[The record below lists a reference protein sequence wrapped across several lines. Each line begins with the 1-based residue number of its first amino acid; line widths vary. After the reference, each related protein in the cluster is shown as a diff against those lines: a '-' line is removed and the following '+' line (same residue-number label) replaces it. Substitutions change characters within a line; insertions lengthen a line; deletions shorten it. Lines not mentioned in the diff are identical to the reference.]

1 LARGD
6 PLSFIRSPLDRKA
19 TMPEKIR
26 IIGVPMDL
34 GASRRGVD
42 MGPSALRVA
51 GLAARLKQLGRQVED
66 IGNIDVPQPE
76 EQHYGEKNAKYL
88 DEIAT
93 ACKGLADAVKK
104 TLDEDL
110 VPLVLGGDH
119 SIAVG
124 TAAGAAAHFHKDSK
138 RVGIIWLDAHG
149 DMNTPES
156 SPSGNVHGMPL
167 ASIMG
172 YGPPEL
178 TELAGIKPMIEPR
191 NVVLVG
197 IRELDSKERR
207 LVKESGV
214 HVFTMREIDERGMK
228 EIMGEALK
236 FASDDTAGIAVSL
249 DMDFVDPTDA
259 PGVGTPVRG
268 GVTYREAHLAL
279 EMIADS
285 KSMVSFEIVEVN
297 PVIDLHNTT
306 ASLGVELIL
315 SGLGKKIL

>member
-1 LARGD
+1 
-6 PLSFIRSPLDRKA
+6 
-19 TMPEKIR
+19 MPDKIR

-51 GLAARLKQLGRQVED
+51 GLQSRLKQLGRHVED
-66 IGNIDVPQPE
+66 IGNVAVPQPE

-88 DEIAT
+88 DEIAQ
-93 ACKGLADAVKK
+93 ACRGLADTVKK
-104 TLDEDL
+104 SLDEEM

-124 TAAGAAAHFHKDSK
+124 TTAGAAAHFHKQSK
-138 RVGIIWLDAHG
+138 RIGVIWLDAHG
-149 DMNTPES
+149 DMNTPDS
-156 SPSGNVHGMPL
+156 SPSGNIHGMPL
-167 ASIMG
+167 AAIMG

-178 TELAGIKPMIEPR
+178 TELGGIKPMVEPR
-191 NVVLVG
+191 NVSLVG
-197 IRELDSKERR
+197 IRDLDSKERR
-207 LVKESGV
+207 LVKDSGV
-214 HVFTMREIDERGMK
+214 HIFTMRDIDERGMR
-228 EIMGEALK
+228 EVMAEAIR
-236 FASDDTAGIAVSL
+236 FASDDTAGICVSL
-249 DMDFVDPTDA
+249 DMDFVDPSDA

-285 KSMVSFEIVEVN
+285 RSMVSFELVEIN

-306 ASLGVELIL
+306 ALLGVELVL

>member
-1 LARGD
+1 MA
-6 PLSFIRSPLDRKA
+6 
-19 TMPEKIR
+19 EKIR

-51 GLAARLKQLGRQVED
+51 GLQSRLKQLGRQAED
-66 IGNIDVPQPE
+66 IGNIPVRQPE

-88 DEIAT
+88 GEISET
-93 ACKGLADAVKK
+93 CKGLAEIVRK
-104 TLDEDL
+104 TLDEDFL
-110 VPLVLGGDH
+110 PIVLGGDH

-124 TAAGAAAHFHKDSK
+124 TAAGVASHFNKQSK
-138 RVGIIWLDAHG
+138 RIGMIWLDAHA

-156 SPSGNVHGMPL
+156 SPSGNIHGMPL
-167 ASIMG
+167 AAIMR

-178 TELAGIKPMIEPR
+178 TELGGIGPMMQPR
-191 NVVLVG
+191 NVALVG
-197 IRELDSKERR
+197 VRDLDAKERR
-207 LVKESGV
+207 LIKESGV
-214 HVFTMREIDERGMK
+214 HIFTMRDIDERGMR
-228 EIMGEALK
+228 EVMSEALR

-249 DMDFVDPTDA
+249 DMDFVDPSDA

-268 GVTYREAHLAL
+268 GATYREAHLAL

-285 KSMVSFEIVEVN
+285 RAMVSFELVEIN

-306 ASLGVELIL
+306 ATLGVELIL
-315 SGLGKKIL
+315 SGMGKKIL

>member
-1 LARGD
+1 
-6 PLSFIRSPLDRKA
+6 
-19 TMPEKIR
+19 MPEKIR

-51 GLAARLKQLGRQVED
+51 GLHSRLKQLGRQVED
-66 IGNIDVPQPE
+66 IGNIQVRQPE
-76 EQHYGEKNAKYL
+76 EQHYGEKHAKYL
-88 DEIAT
+88 DEISE
-93 ACKGLADAVKK
+93 ACKGLADIVGKA
-104 TLDEDL
+104 LDEDQM
-110 VPLVLGGDH
+110 PLVLGGDH

-124 TAAGAAAHFHKDSK
+124 TVAGTAAHFHKKSK
-138 RVGIIWLDAHG
+138 RVGVIWLDAHG

-178 TELAGIKPMIEPR
+178 VELAGTKPMVEPR
-191 NVVLVG
+191 GVSLVG
-197 IRELDSKERR
+197 IRELDAKERR

-214 HVFTMREIDERGMK
+214 HIFTMRDIDERGMR
-228 EIMGEALK
+228 EVMAEALR
-236 FASDDTAGIAVSL
+236 FATDDTAGIAVSL
-249 DMDFVDPTDA
+249 DMDFVDPSDA

-268 GVTYREAHLAL
+268 GVTYRESHLAL

-285 KSMVSFEIVEVN
+285 RAMVSLELVEIN
-297 PVIDLHNTT
+297 PVIDEHNKT
-306 ASLGVELIL
+306 ATLGVELVL
-315 SGLGKKIL
+315 SALGKKIL

>member
-1 LARGD
+1 MA
-6 PLSFIRSPLDRKA
+6 
-19 TMPEKIR
+19 EKIR

-42 MGPSALRVA
+42 MGPSAVRVA
-51 GLAARLKQLGRQVED
+51 GLQSRLKHLGRHVDD
-66 IGNIDVPQPE
+66 IGNVPVPQPE
-76 EQHYGEKNAKYL
+76 EQHYGDKNAKYL
-88 DEIAT
+88 GEISET
-93 ACKGLADAVKK
+93 CKGLAEMVRK
-104 TLDEDL
+104 TLNEDL
-110 VPLVLGGDH
+110 FPLVLGGDH

-124 TAAGAAAHFHKDSK
+124 TAAGAAEHFHQQSR
-138 RVGIIWLDAHG
+138 RVGLIWLDAHG

-172 YGPPEL
+172 YGSADL
-178 TELAGIKPMIEPR
+178 TGIASIKPMVEPR
-191 NVVLVG
+191 NIVLVG

-214 HVFTMREIDERGMK
+214 HVFTMREIDERGMR
-228 EIMGEALK
+228 EVMAEALR

-249 DMDFVDPTDA
+249 DMDFIDPSDA

-268 GVTYREAHLAL
+268 GVTYREAHLAF

-285 KSMVSFEIVEVN
+285 KSMTSLEIVEIN

-306 ASLGVELIL
+306 ATLAVELVL

>member
-1 LARGD
+1 MAQ
-6 PLSFIRSPLDRKA
+6 
-19 TMPEKIR
+19 KIR

-42 MGPSALRVA
+42 MGPSTLRVA
-51 GLAARLKQLGRQVED
+51 GLQARLKQLGHQVED
-66 IGNIDVPQPE
+66 IGNIVVKQPE
-76 EQHYGEKNAKYL
+76 EQHYGVKNAKYL
-88 DEIAT
+88 EEIADT
-93 ACKGLADAVKK
+93 CKGLAEISRKA
-104 TLDEDL
+104 LDEGFL
-110 VPLVLGGDH
+110 PLVLGGDH

-124 TAAGAAAHFHKDSK
+124 TTAGAAAHYRKDSK
-138 RVGIIWLDAHG
+138 RIGLIWLDAHG

-156 SPSGNVHGMPL
+156 SPSGNIHGMPL

-178 TELAGIKPMIEPR
+178 TELAGIRPMVEPR
-191 NVVLVG
+191 SVALVG
-197 IRELDSKERR
+197 VRDLDSRERR
-207 LVKESGV
+207 LVKDSGV
-214 HVFTMREIDERGMK
+214 HVFTMRDIDERGMRDV
-228 EIMGEALK
+228 MSEALR
-236 FASDDTAGIAVSL
+236 FTSDDTAGIAVSL
-249 DMDFVDPTDA
+249 DMDFVDPSDA

-285 KSMVSFEIVEVN
+285 RSMISFELVEIN

-306 ASLGVELIL
+306 ATLGVELVL

>member
-1 LARGD
+1 
-6 PLSFIRSPLDRKA
+6 
-19 TMPEKIR
+19 MPQKIR

-42 MGPSALRVA
+42 MGPSTLRVA
-51 GLAARLKQLGRQVED
+51 GLQARLKQLGHQVED
-66 IGNIDVPQPE
+66 IGNIVVKQPE
-76 EQHYGEKNAKYL
+76 EQHYGVKNAKYL
-88 DEIAT
+88 EEIADT
-93 ACKGLADAVKK
+93 CKGLAEISSKA
-104 TLDEDL
+104 LAEGFL
-110 VPLVLGGDH
+110 PLVLGGDH

-124 TAAGAAAHFHKDSK
+124 TAAGAAAHYRKDSK
-138 RVGIIWLDAHG
+138 RIGLIWLDAHG

-178 TELAGIKPMIEPR
+178 TELAGIKPMVEPR
-191 NVVLVG
+191 SVALVG
-197 IRELDSKERR
+197 VRDLDSKERR
-207 LVKESGV
+207 LMKDTGV
-214 HVFTMREIDERGMK
+214 HVFTMRDIDERGMR
-228 EIMGEALK
+228 EVMTEALR
-236 FASDDTAGIAVSL
+236 FTTDDTAGIAVSL
-249 DMDFVDPTDA
+249 DMDFVDPSDA

-285 KSMVSFEIVEVN
+285 RSMISFELVEIN

-306 ASLGVELIL
+306 ATLGVELVL

>member
-1 LARGD
+1 MA
-6 PLSFIRSPLDRKA
+6 
-19 TMPEKIR
+19 EKIR

-51 GLAARLKQLGRQVED
+51 GLQSRLKQLGRHVED
-66 IGNIDVPQPE
+66 IGNIRVRQPE
-76 EQHYGEKNAKYL
+76 EQHYGEKSAKYL
-88 DEIAT
+88 EEISET
-93 ACKGLADAVKK
+93 CKGLAEIVRK

-110 VPLVLGGDH
+110 LPVILGGDH

-124 TAAGAAAHFHKDSK
+124 TVAGAASHFSKQSK
-138 RVGIIWLDAHG
+138 RIGVIWLDAHG

-172 YGPPEL
+172 YGPREL
-178 TELAGIKPMIEPR
+178 TELAGIKPMVEPR

-197 IRELDSKERR
+197 TRELDARERR

-214 HVFTMREIDERGMK
+214 HIFTMRDIDERGMR
-228 EIMGEALK
+228 EVMAEALR
-236 FASDDTAGIAVSL
+236 FAGDDTAGIAVSL
-249 DMDFVDPTDA
+249 DMDFVDPSDA

-268 GVTYREAHLAL
+268 GSTYREAHLAL

-285 KSMVSFEIVEVN
+285 RSMVSFELVEIN

-306 ASLGVELIL
+306 AILGAELLL

>member
-1 LARGD
+1 MA
-6 PLSFIRSPLDRKA
+6 
-19 TMPEKIR
+19 EKIR

-51 GLAARLKQLGRQVED
+51 GLQSRLKQLGRQVED
-66 IGNIDVPQPE
+66 VGNVSVPQAE
-76 EQHYGEKNAKYL
+76 EQPYGEKKARYL
-88 DEIAT
+88 EEIAQT
-93 ACKGLADAVKK
+93 CKNLAEMVRKS
-104 TLDEDL
+104 LDEDMF
-110 VPLVLGGDH
+110 PLVLGGDH

-124 TAAGAAAHFHKDSK
+124 TVAGAAEHFNKKGK
-138 RVGIIWLDAHG
+138 RIGIIWLDAHG

-172 YGPPEL
+172 NGPAEL
-178 TELAGIKPMIEPR
+178 TEIAGIKPMVEPR

-197 IRELDSKERR
+197 IRDLDSKERR
-207 LVKESGV
+207 FAKESGV
-214 HVFTMREIDERGMK
+214 HVFTMRDIDERGMR
-228 EIMGEALK
+228 EVMAEALR
-236 FASDDTAGIAVSL
+236 FATDDTAGIAVSL
-249 DMDFVDPTDA
+249 DMDFVDPSDA

-285 KSMVSFEIVEVN
+285 RAMISFELVEIN

-306 ASLGVELIL
+306 AILGVELIL

>member
-1 LARGD
+1 
-6 PLSFIRSPLDRKA
+6 
-19 TMPEKIR
+19 
-26 IIGVPMDL
+26 
-34 GASRRGVD
+34 
-42 MGPSALRVA
+42 
-51 GLAARLKQLGRQVED
+51 VED
-66 IGNIDVPQPE
+66 IGNVQVRQPE
-76 EQHYGEKNAKYL
+76 EQHYGEKKAKYL
-88 DEIAT
+88 DEIAE
-93 ACKGLADAVKK
+93 ACKGLAEIVGK

-124 TAAGAAAHFHKDSK
+124 TTAGAAAHFHKKSK
-138 RVGIIWLDAHG
+138 RIGVIWLDAHG
-149 DMNTPES
+149 DMNTPDS

-178 TELAGIKPMIEPR
+178 TGLAGITPMAEPR
-191 NVVLVG
+191 SVALVG
-197 IRELDSKERR
+197 IRDLDSKERR
-207 LVKESGV
+207 LMKDSGV
-214 HVFTMREIDERGMK
+214 HVFTMRDIDERGMR
-228 EIMGEALK
+228 EVMAEALR
-236 FASDDTAGIAVSL
+236 FTSDDTAGVAVSL

-285 KSMVSFEIVEVN
+285 ESMVSFELVEIN
-297 PVIDLHNTT
+297 PVIDEHNTT
-306 ASLGVELIL
+306 ALLGVELVL

>member
-1 LARGD
+1 MAD
-6 PLSFIRSPLDRKA
+6 
-19 TMPEKIR
+19 KIR

-51 GLAARLKQLGRQVED
+51 GLQARLKQLGRQVED
-66 IGNIDVPQPE
+66 IGNISVRQPE

-88 DEIAT
+88 EEIAET
-93 ACKGLADAVKK
+93 CKGLSDIVKK

-110 VPLVLGGDH
+110 MPLVLGGDH
-119 SIAVG
+119 SIAIG
-124 TAAGAAAHFHKDSK
+124 TAAGAASHFNKLGK
-138 RVGIIWLDAHG
+138 RIGMIWLDAHG

-172 YGPPEL
+172 YGPSEL
-178 TELAGIKPMIEPR
+178 TELAGIKPMVEPR
-191 NVVLVG
+191 NIALVG
-197 IRELDSKERR
+197 IRDLDSKERR
-207 LVKESGV
+207 LMKESGV
-214 HVFTMREIDERGMK
+214 HVFTMRDIDERGMR
-228 EIMGEALK
+228 EVMAEALR
-236 FASDDTAGIAVSL
+236 FAGDDTAGIAVSL
-249 DMDFVDPTDA
+249 DMDFIDPTDA

-285 KSMVSFEIVEVN
+285 RSMVSFEIVEIN
-297 PVIDLHNTT
+297 PVIDEHNTT
-306 ASLGVELIL
+306 ALLGIELIL

>member
-1 LARGD
+1 MA
-6 PLSFIRSPLDRKA
+6 
-19 TMPEKIR
+19 EKIR

-51 GLAARLKQLGRQVED
+51 GLQSRLKQLGRPVED
-66 IGNIDVPQPE
+66 VGNVSVPQAE
-76 EQHYGEKNAKYL
+76 EQPYGEKKARYL
-88 DEIAT
+88 EEISQT
-93 ACKGLADAVKK
+93 CKSLAEMVRKA
-104 TLDEDL
+104 LDEDML
-110 VPLVLGGDH
+110 PLVLGGDH

-124 TAAGAAAHFHKDSK
+124 TVAGAAAHFHKNSK
-138 RVGIIWLDAHG
+138 RIGVIWLDAHG

-167 ASIMG
+167 ASLMG

-178 TELAGIKPMIEPR
+178 TEIAGFKPMVEPR
-191 NVVLVG
+191 NVALVG
-197 IRELDSKERR
+197 TRDLDAKERR
-207 LVKESGV
+207 FAKESGV
-214 HVFTMREIDERGMK
+214 HVFTMRDIDERGMR
-228 EIMGEALK
+228 EVMAEAIH
-236 FASDDTAGIAVSL
+236 FATDDTAGIAVSL
-249 DMDFVDPTDA
+249 DMDFIDPADA

-285 KSMVSFEIVEVN
+285 KAMISFELVEIN

-306 ASLGVELIL
+306 AILGVELIL

>member
-1 LARGD
+1 MRRFQA
-6 PLSFIRSPLDRKA
+6 A
-19 TMPEKIR
+19 TTAPNMPDKIR

-51 GLAARLKQLGRQVED
+51 GLQSRLKQLGRQVED
-66 IGNIDVPQPE
+66 VGNISVPQAE
-76 EQHYGEKNAKYL
+76 EQPYGEKRARYL
-88 DEIAT
+88 DEISEI
-93 ACKGLADAVKK
+93 CKNLAAMVRAA
-104 TLDEDL
+104 LDEGL
-110 VPLVLGGDH
+110 LPVVLGGDH
-119 SIAVG
+119 SIALG
-124 TAAGAAAHFHKDSK
+124 TVAGAASHFHKEG
-138 RVGIIWLDAHG
+138 RRIGVIWLDAHA

-167 ASIMG
+167 AAIMG
-172 YGPPEL
+172 SGPAEL
-178 TELAGIKPMIEPR
+178 TDLAGFQPMVEPR
-191 NVVLVG
+191 HVALVG
-197 IRELDSKERR
+197 TRDLDPKERR
-207 LVKESGV
+207 LAKESGV
-214 HVFTMREIDERGMK
+214 HVFTMRDIDERGMR
-228 EIMGEALK
+228 EVMTEALR

-249 DMDFVDPTDA
+249 DMDFIDPSDA

-285 KSMVSFEIVEVN
+285 RAMISFELVEIN

-306 ASLGVELIL
+306 ATLGVELIL